1 MIVVKNLT
9 KYINNELLWRDVSFV
24 LHRGNKIGLVG
35 RNGCGK
41 STLLK
46 ILSGIEKSDAGSV
59 NIEQEKIGYLS
70 QKVIEDESISIE
82 KFFGNSDK
90 VQVAKMMKK
99 VGLENVGSDILL
111 KSLSGGQKTK
121 LGLAKI
127 LAEKPTVLLLDE
139 PTNNLDLEGLE
150 WLENVIGEFFG
161 IVLVVSHDRRLLDNV
176 VNEVWEMDDVNNF
189 FQRYKGNYSEYLLAR
204 GKMMESWE
212 NDYKNQQKEK
222 KRLENL
228 LALKRQEAHVYKD
241 PAKGKQVRALEKRIQ
256 REIYDQY
263 IDKPKENDAM
273 ADLRFLEEIPNS
285 KLVLRV
291 NDLCKS
297 FGNKSVIFRINLE
310 IRGKERVLLA
320 GNNGG
325 GKSTLIKIIV
335 GEVQS
340 DRGEVKIGENVKI
353 GYFAQGQETLNLD
366 RNIIDEFLSAEGID
380 CGISRAR
387 SILGVFMFS
396 GDDIYKKVGVL
407 SYGERVRL
415 MFAKLVNQGNH
426 FLILDEPTNHLDIP
440 SREVIESAL
449 NNYRGALL
457 LVSHDRYF
465 IEKINI
471 GKTITLPEGII
482 S

>member
-9 KYINNELLWRDVSFV
+9 KYINNELLWKDVSFV
-24 LHRGNKIGLVG
+24 LHRGDKIGLVG

-46 ILSGIEKSDAGSV
+46 ILSGVEKSDTGSV

-70 QKVIEDESISIE
+70 QRVIEDESISIE
-82 KFFGNSDK
+82 KFFGNLDK

-99 VGLENVGSDILL
+99 VGLESLSGNILL

-127 LAEKPTVLLLDE
+127 LAERPTVLLLDE

-150 WLENVIGEFFG
+150 WLENMIHEFFG
-161 IVLVVSHDRRLLDNV
+161 IVLVISHDRRLLDNV
-176 VNEVWEMDDVNNF
+176 VNEVWEIDDVNNF

-204 GKMMESWE
+204 GKMMEGWE
-212 NDYKNQQKEK
+212 NEYKNQQKEK

-263 IDKPKENDAM
+263 INRPKEFDAM
-273 ADLRFLEEIPNS
+273 ADLRFQEEIPNS

-291 NDLCKS
+291 NNICKS
-297 FGNKSVIFRINLE
+297 FGNKSVVFGINLE

-320 GNNGG
+320 GNNGS
-325 GKSTLIKIIV
+325 GKSTLIKIIT
-335 GEVQS
+335 GEVRS
-340 DRGEVKIGENVKI
+340 DRGEVKIGENVKV

-366 RNIIDEFLSAEGID
+366 RNIIDEFLSVEGID

-387 SILGVFMFS
+387 SILGAFMFS
-396 GDDIYKKVGVL
+396 GDDVYKKVGVL

-415 MFAKLVNQGNH
+415 MFAKLVNQGNQ

-440 SREVIESAL
+440 SREVIEDAL

-465 IEKINI
+465 IEKVNI
-471 GKTITLPEGII
+471 EKTITLPEGIV